1 MLISVSSERR
11 IGHSHCTLPNHT
23 TLATLGYSPLGST
36 IFEEWVGGIFFG
48 SKDRVESVELVVEV
62 REALLWVA
70 WLE

>member
-1 MLISVSSERR
+1 M
-11 IGHSHCTLPNHT
+11 
-23 TLATLGYSPLGST
+23 AA
-36 IFEEWVGGIFFG
+36 IFFG